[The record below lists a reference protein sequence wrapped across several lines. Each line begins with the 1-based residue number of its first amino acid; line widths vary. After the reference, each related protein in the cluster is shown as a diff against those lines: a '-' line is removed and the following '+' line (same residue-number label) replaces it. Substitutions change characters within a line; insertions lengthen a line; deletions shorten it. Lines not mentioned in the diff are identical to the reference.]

1 MLKYL
6 TAVAAAAGL
15 LVAPA
20 RPASAAPSLQDIS
33 FLYAAHEAHLFEIA
47 GGRIAETRAA
57 TPEVRALG
65 TRFVRDHTA
74 MDRTLTATA
83 GRLGVLLP
91 SEPNAAQRSR
101 IAQYETYDPA
111 RFDVVWVLTQLL
123 GHQTAVA
130 DGRREIRDGAEP
142 SVVKLAQD
150 AAPVVAGHH
159 QTLISVRKQ
168 LQS

>member
-6 TAVAAAAGL
+6 TALAAAGAVL
-15 LVAPA
+15 APA
-20 RPASAAPSLQDIS
+20 APASAAPSLQDLG
-33 FLYAAHEAHLFEIA
+33 FLYAAHESHLFEIA
-47 GGRIAETRAA
+47 GGRVAETRA
-57 TPEVRALG
+57 TDPEVRALAG
-65 TRFVRDHTA
+65 RFVRDHRV
-74 MDRTLTATA
+74 MDQALTETA
-83 GRLGVLLP
+83 GRLGVPLP

-111 RFDVVWVLTQLL
+111 RFDVVFVLTQLL

-130 DGRREIRDGAEP
+130 DGRREIRNGSEP

-150 AAPVVAGHH
+150 AAPMVAAHH
-159 QTLISVRKQ
+159 QALISVRKR